1 MILIETDISNIWG
14 CIDFSSLMGME
25 SRLSE
30 AHAKL
35 AEGTGEG
42 SDFLGWYHLPSGTTE
57 AELDAISAAARKI
70 RRDSKALV
78 VIGIGGSYLGARAAI
93 EFMNGTMHNEKDP
106 VKIYFAGNHL
116 STRALNDL
124 VEQLENVDFSINIV
138 SKSGSTMETAV
149 AARMFR
155 WLLNRKY
162 GAEKAKQRIYVTTD
176 PHKGKLRTL
185 TTEEEYTNFPIPANV
200 GGRYSVF
207 TACGLLPMAV
217 AGIDIRSL
225 MAGARQAEAD
235 LDVRSMENPAWLYA
249 AARNMLY
256 ENGKK
261 IELLCSYEPD
271 FEYVGRWWQQL
282 FGESEGKDGKGI
294 FPACAQFT
302 TDLHSMGQLI
312 QQGERNLFE
321 TVVRFAPT
329 ARELTVEID
338 WKNLDDLNY
347 LAGKTVS
354 YVEENAYEGVL
365 QAHVDGG
372 VPVIVLRMGDMNA
385 RTLGYLM
392 YFFQLSCGL
401 SAYVLGVNP
410 FNQPG
415 VEAYKKNMM
424 TNLGR

>member
-1 MILIETDISNIWG
+1 MIETDISNIWG
-14 CIDFSSLMGME
+14 SIDFSALMGME
-25 SRLSE
+25 SRLSQ
-30 AHAKL
+30 AHETL
-35 AEGTGEG
+35 AEGTGAG
-42 SDFLGWYHLPSGTTE
+42 NDYLGWYHLPSGTTE
-57 AELDAISAAARKI
+57 AELDAICAAARKI

-93 EFMNGTMHNEKDP
+93 EFINGVMHNETDP

-124 VEQLENVDFSINIV
+124 VERLEGVDFSINIV

-162 GAEKAKQRIYVTTD
+162 GAEKAKERIYVTTD

-185 TTEEEYTNFPIPANV
+185 TTEEGYTNFPIPSDV

-207 TACGLLPMAV
+207 TACGLRPMSV
-217 AGIDIRSL
+217 AGIDIRDV
-225 MAGARQAEAD
+225 MAGALQAEND
-235 LDVRSMENPAWLYA
+235 LDLRSMENPAWLYA

-261 IELLCSYEPD
+261 IEMLCSYEPN
-271 FEYVGRWWQQL
+271 FEYTGRWWQQL

-294 FPACAQFT
+294 FPACLQFT

-312 QQGERNLFE
+312 QQGERNMFE
-321 TVVRFAPT
+321 TVVRFDPT
-329 ARELTVEID
+329 PKELKIEID

-372 VPVIVLRMGDMNA
+372 VPVIVLKCGEMNA
-385 RTLGYLM
+385 RTLGYMM

>member
-1 MILIETDISNIWG
+1 MIETDISNIWG
-14 CIDFSSLMGME
+14 CIDFNGLMAME
-25 SRLSE
+25 SRLMK
-30 AHAKL
+30 AHETL
-35 AEGTGEG
+35 AEGKGPG
-42 SDFLGWYHLPSGTTE
+42 KDFLGWYRLPEKTTE
-57 AELDAISAAARKI
+57 AALDDIITAARKI
-70 RRDSKALV
+70 RQHSQALV
-78 VIGIGGSYLGARAAI
+78 VVGIGGSYLGARAAI
-93 EFMNGTMHNEKDP
+93 EFLNGTMHNEKDP

-116 STRALNDL
+116 STRALNEL
-124 VEQLENVDFSINIV
+124 LERLENVDFSVNIV

-162 GAEKAKQRIYVTTD
+162 GVEGAKERIFVTTD
-176 PHKGKLRTL
+176 PENGRLRAL
-185 TTEEEYTNFPIPANV
+185 AQEEGYETFSIPANV
-200 GGRYSVF
+200 GGRYSVL

-217 AGIDIRSL
+217 AGIDIRSV
-225 MAGARQAEAD
+225 MAGARKAQKE
-235 LDVRSMENPAWLYA
+235 LDVRSMENPVWLYA

-261 IELLCSYEPD
+261 IEILCSYEPD
-271 FEYVGRWWQQL
+271 FEYMGRWWQQL

-321 TVVRFAPT
+321 TVVRFEPAS
-329 ARELTVEID
+329 RDIRIEID

-347 LAGKTVS
+347 LSGKTVS
-354 YVEENAYEGVL
+354 YVEENAYQGVL
-365 QAHVDGG
+365 QAHVDGD
-372 VPVIVLRMGDMNA
+372 VPVVVLRCGEMNA
-385 RTLGYLM
+385 RTLGYLF
-392 YFFQLSCGL
+392 YFFQLSCGI

-415 VEAYKKNMM
+415 VETYKKNMM

>member
-1 MILIETDISNIWG
+1 MLETDISNIWG
-14 CIDFSSLMGME
+14 EIDFPGLMKME
-25 SRLSE
+25 PRLSE
-30 AHAKL
+30 AHTTL

-42 SDFLGWYHLPSGTTE
+42 SDFLGWYHLPSNTSE
-57 AELDAISAAARKI
+57 AELDAIQKAANKI

-93 EFMNGTMHNEKDP
+93 EFLCGVMHNETDP

-124 VEQLENVDFSINIV
+124 VKRVENVDFSINIV

-162 GAEKAKQRIYVTTD
+162 GPEKAKERIYVTTD
-176 PHKGKLRTL
+176 PRKGKLRNL
-185 TTEEEYTNFPIPANV
+185 TTEEGYVNFPIPSNV

-217 AGIDIRSL
+217 AGIDIRAV
-225 MAGARQAEAD
+225 MAGARQAESE

-261 IELLCSYEPD
+261 IEMLCSYEPD

-302 TDLHSMGQLI
+302 TDLHSMGQMI

-321 TVVRFAPT
+321 TVVRFSPDVH
-329 ARELTVEID
+329 ELKIEND

-347 LAGKTVS
+347 LAGKSVS
-354 YVEENAYEGVL
+354 YVEEQAYQGVVT
-365 QAHVDGG
+365 AHVDGG
-372 VPVIVLRMGDMNA
+372 VPVIVLKCGAMNA

-392 YFFQLSCGL
+392 YFFQISCGL
-401 SAYVLGVNP
+401 SAYTLGVNP

>member
-1 MILIETDISNIWG
+1 MIETDISNIWG
-14 CIDFSSLMGME
+14 SIDFSSLMSME
-25 SRLSE
+25 SRLSQ
-30 AHAKL
+30 AHEML
-35 AEGTGEG
+35 AEGTGAG
-42 SDFLGWYHLPSGTTE
+42 SDFLGWYHLPSCTTE

-70 RRDSKALV
+70 RRDSQALV

-93 EFMNGTMHNEKDP
+93 EFMNGTMHNETSP

-124 VEQLENVDFSINIV
+124 AERLEDVDFSINIV

-162 GAEKAKQRIYVTTD
+162 GAEKAKERIYVTTD
-176 PHKGKLRTL
+176 PHKGKLRAL
-185 TTEEEYTNFPIPANV
+185 TTEEGYTNFPIPSNV

-217 AGIDIRSL
+217 AGIDIRAV
-225 MAGARQAEAD
+225 MAGARQAELD
-235 LDVRSMENPAWLYA
+235 LDLRSMENPAWLYA
-249 AARNMLY
+249 AARNLLY

-261 IELLCSYEPD
+261 IEMLCSYEPD
-271 FEYVGRWWQQL
+271 FEYIGRWWQQL

-294 FPACAQFT
+294 FPACLQFT

-321 TVVRFAPT
+321 TVVRFDPSPKD
-329 ARELTVEID
+329 LKIEID
-338 WKNLDDLNY
+338 WKNIDDLNY

-354 YVEENAYEGVL
+354 YVEEQAYQGVV

-372 VPVIVLRMGDMNA
+372 VPVIVLKCGEMNA
-385 RTLGYLM
+385 RTLGYMM
-392 YFFQLSCGL
+392 YFFQLSCGI
-401 SAYVLGVNP
+401 SAFVLGVNP

-415 VEAYKKNMM
+415 VEDYKKNMM

>member
-1 MILIETDISNIWG
+1 MIETDISNIWG
-14 CIDFSSLMGME
+14 EIDFQSLMAME
-25 SRLSE
+25 PRLSA
-30 AHAKL
+30 AHKTL
-35 AEGTGEG
+35 SEGTGEG
-42 SDFLGWYHLPSGTTE
+42 NDYLGWYHLPSGTTE
-57 AELDAISAAARKI
+57 EQLDAIQKAANKI

-93 EFMNGTMHNEKDP
+93 EFINGTMHNDTDP

-124 VEQLENVDFSINIV
+124 LARLENVDFSINIV
-138 SKSGSTMETAV
+138 SKSGSTIETAI

-162 GAEKAKQRIYVTTD
+162 GPEKAKERIYVTTD
-176 PHKGKLRTL
+176 PTKGKLRAL
-185 TTEEEYTNFPIPANV
+185 TNEEGYVNFPIPSDV

-217 AGIDIRSL
+217 AGIDIRSV
-225 MAGARQAEAD
+225 MAGARQAETE

-249 AARNMLY
+249 GARNLLY

-261 IELLCSYEPD
+261 VEMLVGYEPD
-271 FEYVGRWWQQL
+271 FEYTARWWQQL
-282 FGESEGKDGKGI
+282 FGESEGKDGKAL
-294 FPACAQFT
+294 FPAFAQYS
-302 TDLHSMGQLI
+302 TDLHSMGQLV
-312 QQGERNLFE
+312 QEGERNMFE
-321 TVVRFAPT
+321 TVVRFAPD
-329 ARELTVEID
+329 EKDITVEVD

-347 LAGKTVS
+347 LVGKTVS
-354 YVEENAYEGVL
+354 YVEENAFQGVVT
-365 QAHVDGG
+365 AHVDGG
-372 VPVIVLRMGDMNA
+372 VPNIILKCGAMNA

-401 SAYVLGVNP
+401 SAYILGVNP

>member
-1 MILIETDISNIWG
+1 MIETDISNIWG
-14 CIDFSSLMGME
+14 SIDFSGLMAME
-25 SRLSE
+25 ERLVR
-30 AHAKL
+30 AHDTL
-35 AEGTGEG
+35 AQGKGPG
-42 SDFLGWYHLPSGTTE
+42 RDFLGWHRLPERTTE
-57 AELDAISAAARKI
+57 AALDAIVAAAQKI
-70 RRDSKALV
+70 RSNSQALV
-78 VIGIGGSYLGARAAI
+78 VVGIGGSYLGARAAI

-116 STRALNDL
+116 SARALVAL
-124 VEQLENVDFSINIV
+124 VEQLENVDFSVNIV

-155 WLLNRKY
+155 WMLNRKY
-162 GAEKAKQRIYVTTD
+162 GAEGARERIYVTTD
-176 PHKGKLRTL
+176 PEKGRLRAL
-185 TTEEEYTNFPIPANV
+185 AEEEGYETFPIPSNV
-200 GGRYSVF
+200 GGRYSVL

-217 AGIDIRSL
+217 AGIDIRAV
-225 MAGARQAEAD
+225 MAGARRAQKD

-261 IELLCSYEPD
+261 IEILCSYEPD
-271 FEYVGRWWQQL
+271 FEYMGRWWQQL

-294 FPACAQFT
+294 FPTCAQFT

-321 TVVRFAPT
+321 TVVRFSAPS
-329 ARELTVEID
+329 RDIRIEID

-347 LAGKTVS
+347 LSGKTVS
-354 YVEENAYEGVL
+354 YVEENAYQGVL
-365 QAHVDGG
+365 QAHVDGD
-372 VPVIVLRMGDMNA
+372 VPVVVLRCGEMNA
-385 RTLGYLM
+385 RTLGYLL
-392 YFFQLSCGL
+392 YFFQLSCGI

-415 VEAYKKNMM
+415 VEDYKKNMM

>member
-1 MILIETDISNIWG
+1 MIETDISNIWG
-14 CIDFSSLMGME
+14 FAQLGDLLSME
-25 SRLSE
+25 SELAS
-30 AHAKL
+30 AHKQL

-42 SDFLGWYHLPSGTTE
+42 NDFLGWYHLPSETTPE
-57 AELDAISAAARKI
+57 MISQIQQAAGKI
-70 RRDSKALV
+70 RSDSQALV
-78 VIGIGGSYLGARAAI
+78 VIGIGGSYLGARAAV
-93 EFMNGTMHNEKDP
+93 EFINGTLHNEHNP

-116 STRALNDL
+116 STRALNEL
-124 VEQLENVDFSINIV
+124 VARLEHVDFSINIV

-162 GAEKAKQRIYVTTD
+162 GPEKAKERIYITTD
-176 PHKGKLRTL
+176 PTNGKLRKMTNA
-185 TTEEEYTNFPIPANV
+185 EGYVNFPIPSDV
-200 GGRYSVF
+200 GGRYSVL

-217 AGIDIRSL
+217 AGIDINSV
-225 MAGARQAEAD
+225 MNGARQAEKD
-235 LDVRSMENPAWLYA
+235 LDIRSMENPAWIYA
-249 AARNMLY
+249 GTRNLMY
-256 ENGKK
+256 RKGKK
-261 IELLCSYEPD
+261 IELLCSYEPN
-271 FEYVGRWWQQL
+271 FEYIGRWWQQL

-302 TDLHSMGQLI
+302 TDLHSMGQMI
-312 QQGERNLFE
+312 QQGERNMFE
-321 TVVRFAPT
+321 TVVRFTPD
-329 ARELTVEID
+329 RHDIEIELD

-347 LAGKTVS
+347 LTGKTVS
-354 YVEENAYEGVL
+354 YVEENAYQGVVA
-365 QAHVDGG
+365 AHVDGG
-372 VPVIVLRMGDMNA
+372 VPVMILNCGGMNA
-385 RTLGYLM
+385 AMLGYLF